1 MTERN
6 LTKNIAKFMQVQ
18 FPNVI
23 YKFDLASDQRLS
35 IQQATRNSQLHGRW
49 SKGMPDMVI
58 MEKRGNYGALFIEL
72 KIISPYKKN
81 GELKKNSHLKN
92 QARIH
97 SELDSRG
104 YKAVFTT
111 GFEETVEVIR
121 DYLTLKGT
129 Q

>member
-6 LTKNIAKFMQVQ
+6 LTTNIAKFMQVQ

-23 YKFDLASDQRLS
+23 FKYDLSSDQRLS

-49 SKGMPDMVI
+49 SRGSPDMVI
-58 MEKRGNYGALFIEL
+58 LAQNGSYGALFIEL

-81 GELKKNSHLKN
+81 GELKKSKHLDN
-92 QARIH
+92 QANFH
-97 SELDSRG
+97 KELEKRG

-121 DYLTLKGT
+121 DYLKL
-129 Q
+129 

>member
-6 LTKNIAKFMQVQ
+6 LTTNIAKFMQVQ

-23 YKFDLASDQRLS
+23 FKYDLSSDQRLS
-35 IQQATRNSQLHGRW
+35 IQQATRNSNIQGKW
-49 SKGMPDMVI
+49 SKGFPDLTI
-58 MEKRGNYGALFIEL
+58 FERRGSYGALFIEL

>member
-49 SKGMPDMVI
+49 SRGSPDMVI
-58 MEKRGNYGALFIEL
+58 LAQNGSYGALFIEL
-72 KIISPYKKN
+72 KVISPYKKN
-81 GELKKNSHLKN
+81 GELKKSAHLSS
-92 QARIH
+92 QANFH
-97 SELDSRG
+97 EELEKRG
-104 YKAVFTT
+104 YKAIFTT
-111 GFEETVEVIR
+111 GFEETIEAIR
-121 DYLTLKGT
+121 EYLSP
-129 Q
+129 